1 MYYYLHGKLAHLSVD
16 MAVIDCGGV
25 GYLLSISG
33 TTYDAIVKS
42 DAYTP
47 SGDLSDIKVKLYTYQ
62 AVREDSIELFGFFTL
77 DECSLFKLLISVS
90 GIGPKAGLAILSA
103 LSPSGLVSAIAQ
115 GDAKAISRAQGVGL
129 KTAQKVIIE
138 LKDKVAKGFDLSGDD
153 VSVQDTGS
161 YVPSSV
167 SQEAIEALCVLG
179 YTNTEAVKAVKN
191 STGITVEDII
201 RNALVFLMK

>member
-1 MYYYLHGKLAHLSVD
+1 MYYYLYGKLAHLQND

-33 TTYDAIVKS
+33 TTYDSIVKS

-47 SGDLSDIKVKLYTYQ
+47 SGDLSDIKVKLYTHQ

-77 DECSLFKLLISVS
+77 DECSLFKLLIGVS

-103 LSPSGLVSAIAQ
+103 LSPAGLVGAIAQ
-115 GDAKAISRAQGVGL
+115 GDARAIARAQGVGL

-138 LKDKVAKGFDLSGDD
+138 LKDKVAKGFDLSGETTP
-153 VSVQDTGS
+153 VSDTNS
-161 YVPSSV
+161 YVPTSV

-191 STGITVEDII
+191 SSGSTVEDII
-201 RNALVFLMK
+201 RNALLFLMK

>member
-1 MYYYLHGKLAHLSVD
+1 MYYYLFGKLAHLQND

-33 TTYDAIVKS
+33 TTYDLIVKS
-42 DAYTP
+42 GAYTP
-47 SGDLSDIKVKLYTYQ
+47 SGDISDIKIKLYTYQ

-103 LSPSGLVSAIAQ
+103 LSPAGLVGAIAQ

-138 LKDKVAKGFDLSGDD
+138 LKDKVAKGFDTSLEDIPDIGTSSS
-153 VSVQDTGS
+153 VST
-161 YVPSSV
+161 SV
-167 SQEAIEALCVLG
+167 SQEAIDALCVLG
-179 YTNTEAVKAVKN
+179 YTNAEATKAVKN
-191 STGITVEDII
+191 SSGATVEDII
-201 RNALVFLMK
+201 RNALLFLLK